1 MARLWFEFL
10 FSDEGQNL
18 LLDGY
23 VKPVRLQSMIDAG
36 TVDQDAL
43 DKLPEGSLEDY
54 AQASLEQRDSQH
66 PVLVA
71 GWGKAVG

>member
-1 MARLWFEFL
+1 
-10 FSDEGQNL
+10 
-18 LLDGY
+18 
-23 VKPVRLQSMIDAG
+23 MIDAG

-54 AQASLEQRDSQH
+54 PQASLEQRDSQH